1 MKRFYQVT
9 IIALLTGLLL
19 VQATA
24 QTHTAAAPTSSSDTT
39 SDFTLPNGLKVI
51 FRRVTGNEV
60 VAARVYFRGGSR
72 NITDKNA
79 GIETLLWQ
87 VAQLGTKNYTKSQI
101 NREKDRLGTVLNA
114 GGSYD
119 FSVMASLSVQ
129 KYFDRTWNLLSDI
142 VLNPTFNDKEVAL
155 EKEKI
160 INGLKQEGDDPEEY
174 VESLS
179 NQMLYKSHPYAN
191 RPSGTVESIGRLTG
205 ADLKAYHTS
214 QLMGSRMLVIIV
226 GNLTL
231 EEVKKKVEASFGSL
245 PKGDYKQAAPPAFK
259 DIDTAEL
266 KVVDRVVPTN
276 YIRAT
281 FAAPSI
287 GDPDYPAM
295 MVAQSILAQQFYF
308 EVRVRRNLSYAP
320 NIDLLTQGTNV
331 GFMSVSTPKPN
342 EAIKVMFEQIEFI
355 QRNILRADALPE
367 FITGFLT
374 TYYRNLETNDSQ
386 AARLGEYELL
396 AGNWRKASTWLDD
409 VAKVTPDDIN
419 RVSNKYL
426 KHFHFAVAGQAKEFD
441 RQLFTSR

>member
-1 MKRFYQVT
+1 M
-9 IIALLTGLLL
+9 
-19 VQATA
+19 
-24 QTHTAAAPTSSSDTT
+24 
-39 SDFTLPNGLKVI
+39 
-51 FRRVTGNEV
+51 
-60 VAARVYFRGGSR
+60 
-72 NITDKNA
+72 
-79 GIETLLWQ
+79 
-87 VAQLGTKNYTKSQI
+87 
-101 NREKDRLGTVLNA
+101 REGRWC
-114 GGSYD
+114 SH
-119 FSVMASLSVQ
+119 SPS
-129 KYFDRTWNLLSDI
+129 
-142 VLNPTFNDKEVAL
+142 
-155 EKEKI
+155 
-160 INGLKQEGDDPEEY
+160 KQEGDDPEEY

-355 QRNILRADALPE
+355 QRKGNEGFGEGNFKALFESLERDQLRRGTLKA
-367 FITGFLT
+367 G
-374 TYYRNLETNDSQ
+374 SK
-386 AARLGEYELL
+386 AR
-396 AGNWRKASTWLDD
+396 RPSTF
-409 VAKVTPDDIN
+409 N
-419 RVSNKYL
+419 RGSI
-426 KHFHFAVAGQAKEFD
+426 
-441 RQLFTSR
+441 R